1 MGASEPLVRLPWWVG
16 GVGLQR
22 ELGRVGHGGAGLEEE
37 AWLFPLSGSSGAG
50 NEVLMP
56 LMGRDKQWDQSMSTI
71 AGQRESTQ
79 WGWRTGGLWGEVDP
93 PPPGHLSV
101 FGYMPSL
108 PSPLVSFR
116 TMTVYES

>member
-1 MGASEPLVRLPWWVG
+1 MGALEPLVRLPWWVG

-71 AGQRESTQ
+71 AGQREST
-79 WGWRTGGLWGEVDP
+79 LWGEVDP
-93 PPPGHLSV
+93 PPRHLSV